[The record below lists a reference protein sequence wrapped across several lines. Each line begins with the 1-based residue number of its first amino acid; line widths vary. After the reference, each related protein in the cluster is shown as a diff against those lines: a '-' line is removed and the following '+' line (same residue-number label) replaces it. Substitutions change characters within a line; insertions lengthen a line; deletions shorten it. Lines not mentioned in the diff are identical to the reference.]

1 MSRAD
6 HDIRLNLDQMT
17 GLFTATAIGQ
27 RFAIGV
33 DSTAPGHET
42 GSATLLEGVGDLW
55 HACGDSFDAVSLPGL
70 AKAVAAAKTMLGQCG
85 KPQGSH
91 KGAHG
96 YVFRAAAPV
105 LADLAPMPLAGLAAI
120 SPYAVQQP
128 PFAIVPGARSEE
140 DRHILLGLMIERAG
154 TLSPMARFGSEWIDD
169 LVEITTAITGR

>member
-6 HDIRLNLDQMT
+6 HDIRLNLDQMA
-17 GLFTATAIGQ
+17 GLFTATAVGQ
-27 RFAIGV
+27 HFAIGV
-33 DSTAPGHET
+33 DATAPGHDA

-55 HACGDSFDAVSLPGL
+55 HACGDSFDAASLPAL
-70 AKAVAAAKTMLGQCG
+70 AGTVAAAKTMLGQCG

-120 SPYAVQQP
+120 APHAVQEP
-128 PFAIVPGARSEE
+128 PFAIVLGARSAE
-140 DRHILLGLMIERAG
+140 DRHILLGLMIERTG
-154 TLSPMARFGSEWIDD
+154 TLRPMARFGSEWIDD
-169 LVEITTAITGR
+169 LVEIATAIISR